1 MSAVGSFVDFAWRD
15 GLGFGARFGN
25 GLAEELSRV
34 SEVEDEVVV
43 RAKVEWQ
50 WISGD

>member
-15 GLGFGARFGN
+15 GLGFGSRFGN

-34 SEVEDEVVV
+34 GEVKDEVVV
-43 RAKVEWQ
+43 GAEVEWQ
-50 WISGD
+50 WVGGD